1 MILFNIQRI
10 KILTILTIAINLL
23 SCTDQSNNPLNV
35 VHKPDPYERMI
46 AEAVV
51 TATLATQS
59 SDPINV
65 NLISRNE
72 ATLSFNED
80 PPNQK
85 TKILS
90 SPPASVFW
98 NGPIEPLLNLIAQY
112 YELELII
119 SGAQPVLSIQIN
131 VSSTGLDFSELIEL
145 LSSLNPNQ
153 FTINFRSESQIL
165 ELIYV
170 DAL

>member
-1 MILFNIQRI
+1 
-10 KILTILTIAINLL
+10 
-23 SCTDQSNNPLNV
+23 
-35 VHKPDPYERMI
+35 MI
-46 AEAVV
+46 AEAIV
-51 TATLATQS
+51 TAILATQS

-72 ATLSFNED
+72 ATLSFYED

-85 TKILS
+85 TKIFS

-98 NGPIEPLLNLIAQY
+98 NGPIEPLLSMIAQY

-119 SGAQPVLSIQIN
+119 SGAQPVLSIQVN
-131 VSSTGLDFSELIEL
+131 VSSTGWEFSELIKL
-145 LSSLNPNQ
+145 LSRLKPNQ
-153 FTINFRSESQIL
+153 FTINFRSEPQIL

>member
-1 MILFNIQRI
+1 
-10 KILTILTIAINLL
+10 
-23 SCTDQSNNPLNV
+23 
-35 VHKPDPYERMI
+35 MI
-46 AEAVV
+46 AEAIV
-51 TATLATQS
+51 TAILATQS
-59 SDPINV
+59 SDPTNV

-72 ATLSFNED
+72 ATLSFYED

-98 NGPIEPLLNLIAQY
+98 NGPIEPLLSMIAQY

-145 LSSLNPNQ
+145 LSGLKPNQ
-153 FTINFRSESQIL
+153 FTINFRSEPQIL

>member
-1 MILFNIQRI
+1 
-10 KILTILTIAINLL
+10 
-23 SCTDQSNNPLNV
+23 
-35 VHKPDPYERMI
+35 MI
-46 AEAVV
+46 AEAIV
-51 TATLATQS
+51 TAILATQS
-59 SDPINV
+59 SDPTNV

-72 ATLSFNED
+72 ATLSYNQD

-98 NGPIEPLLNLIAQY
+98 NGPIEPLLNMIAQY
-112 YELELII
+112 YELESII
-119 SGAQPVLSIQIN
+119 SGAQPVLSIQVN
-131 VSSTGLDFSELIEL
+131 VSSTGLEFSELIKL
-145 LSSLNPNQ
+145 LSRLKPNQ
-153 FTINFRSESQIL
+153 FTINFRSEPQIL